1 MTEIRNVTNIV
12 KDLAETTWGKVVL
25 ILAGILLLGA
35 VGEILLLSGEKV
47 YSDYLAYSKPLT
59 FEATSHGERFRI
71 VIQSRSKKA
80 KKRIKHII
88 TGPDGKTVVE
98 DRDGY
103 RKRSRA
109 FYFNAKTPGK
119 YTLKIDDYY
128 SPGGYD
134 LPSEAARYV
143 NAKWVDIF
151 KGDKTRLLGTMENFI
166 VLW

>member
-1 MTEIRNVTNIV
+1 M
-12 KDLAETTWGKVVL
+12 
-25 ILAGILLLGA
+25 
-35 VGEILLLSGEKV
+35 
-47 YSDYLAYSKPLT
+47 PLT
-59 FEATSHGERFRI
+59 FESTVAGERFRV

-88 TGPDGKTVVE
+88 TGPDGNPVVE

-103 RKRSRA
+103 RKRTRA
-109 FYFNAKTPGK
+109 FYFKARTPGK

-143 NAKWVDIF
+143 NAKWVDIY
-151 KGDKTRLLGTMENFI
+151 KGDQTRVLGKLQNFI